1 MSIPA
6 VYIFKNGEVQE
17 TLIGAQAKDTYR
29 EAIQKYI

>member
-6 VYIFKNGEVQE
+6 VYIFKNGEVKE
-17 TLIGAQAKDTYR
+17 TIIGAQAKSTYK